1 MQTPDEMNFQEN
13 DTISAIRS
21 MVRDFAA
28 QEMEQNI
35 LDWDESQHFPRDL
48 FRKMGDL
55 GLMGMLTVDLD
66 VALPDAE
73 DSAVADDMTVVKHM
87 ALVEDVAETKLDTDI
102 GSEALAQHRS
112 CRC

>member
-1 MQTPDEMNFQEN
+1 MNFQEN

-55 GLMGMLTVDLD
+55 GLMGMLVPEQYGGTGLGYPSMSPP
-66 VALPDAE
+66 LRSSPR
-73 DSAVADDMTVVKHM
+73 SAVQ
-87 ALVEDVAETKLDTDI
+87 LV
-102 GSEALAQHRS
+102 
-112 CRC
+112 